1 MLTLFTNGDIL
12 FMVLIM
18 ECRTMAKGIY
28 INDSIHGLIQLSEY
42 EKRIISSIG
51 FNRLH
56 DVYQNSTVYLTFP
69 SNRTK
74 RFEHSLGT
82 MKIAS
87 DMFYR
92 SILNSQSGVLEDF
105 YSKFETEV
113 MKAIELIKED
123 TNLCENKLG
132 GQTPKLT
139 KISDLKLT
147 MDQMRYSLVPSNVPI
162 EHRVT
167 HCILIES
174 IRVTALLHDVGHPPF
189 SHIVETAIYNQYK
202 EHSQKTNPSSRQLDF
217 CQTMSKFFEEGKKLH
232 EEMGDEICKNILDKV
247 VRGMSYEQ
255 YEVQKYNENF
265 YELIIAK
272 CVLRILKNEELF
284 NDLHAIVD
292 GALDSDRLD
301 YVTRDSLNS
310 GMDSGKIEYQRI
322 INDMK
327 LCKQD
332 NKFYF
337 CVPQK
342 AVNSV
347 EDFAKR
353 RLSIYKNI
361 IYHHRV
367 IKTDSLLQYSVEKLI
382 NNYLTSN
389 SEVNSQNV
397 DNVIPYDISGLWYP
411 LASKT
416 TPTDKENALSQWN
429 DSWLMTVL
437 KQVYYSKYFRV
448 EIDERSQEYVLA
460 QQLTELLC
468 NTKKYTSLIKRRD
481 NFLVIDDEF
490 KKVMNS
496 KEREI
501 TNLINDV
508 QRLSKNIPE
517 TTPSDMLINI
527 QPTLDNIKY
536 LINYPKNDHSI
547 ALRYVL
553 KNAGAFSTVISSM
566 DDFFKAKIKEV
577 IISNFTKHDLC
588 DIMIVSKRLS
598 SGLEN
603 PIYFYAAHDNT
614 ISTLDDNSQICD
626 NMTIEA
632 ESFPVFY
639 IYLLLR
645 NNVEFGDKERKALLQ
660 KIGEKI
666 AADFAEHIISLLSKT
681 KLEMENAECAK

>member
-1 MLTLFTNGDIL
+1 
-12 FMVLIM
+12 
-18 ECRTMAKGIY
+18 MAKGIY
-28 INDSIHGLIQLSEY
+28 INDSLHGLIQLSEY

-92 SILNSQSGVLEDF
+92 SILNTSPETLESF
-105 YSKFETEV
+105 YSKFEDKIFEV
-113 MKAIELIKED
+113 IDSIKKD

-132 GQTPKLT
+132 GQTPKLS
-139 KISDLKLT
+139 KFADLKLT
-147 MDQMRYSLVPSNVPI
+147 MDQMRYSLVPSNVPTA
-162 EHRVT
+162 HRVI

-189 SHIVETAIYNQYK
+189 SHIVENAIHNQYK
-202 EHSQKTNPSSRQLDF
+202 KHSKIPNPSSRQIIF
-217 CQTMSKFFEEGKKLH
+217 CQTMQKFFEEGKKLH
-232 EEMGDEICKNILDKV
+232 EEMGDEICVNILDKV
-247 VRGMSYEQ
+247 IGRMSNEQ
-255 YEVQKYNENF
+255 YEVKKYNKNL
-265 YELIIAK
+265 YELIIAN
-272 CVLRILKNEELF
+272 CVLRILKNDELF
-284 NDLHAIVD
+284 SDLHTIVD

-327 LCKQD
+327 LYEQE

-382 NNYLTSN
+382 DNYLMS
-389 SEVNSQNV
+389 SDEVSQNA

-411 LASKT
+411 LESDT

-429 DSWLMTVL
+429 DSWLVTIL
-437 KQVYYSKYFRV
+437 KQVYYSKYYRS
-448 EIDERSQEYVLA
+448 EIDDQSQEYILA

-481 NFLVIDDEF
+481 NFLVIDNEF
-490 KKVMNS
+490 KKAMNS
-496 KEREI
+496 KKQEI
-501 TNLINDV
+501 SDLIAAV
-508 QRLSKNIPE
+508 QTLSKSIPE
-517 TTPSDMLINI
+517 NTPRDKVINI
-527 QPTLDNIKY
+527 EPTLVNIQH
-536 LINYPKNDHSI
+536 LINYSDKDHSL

-553 KNAGAFSTVISSM
+553 KNAAAFSTEISNM
-566 DDFFKAKIKEV
+566 DDFLKEKIKET
-577 IISNFTKHDLC
+577 INLHFTNSNLY
-588 DIMIVSKRLS
+588 DIMVVSKRLS
-598 SGLEN
+598 SGLEK
-603 PIYFYAAHDNT
+603 PIFFYASHDNT
-614 ISTLDDNSQICD
+614 ISTLDDNSQMYDI
-626 NMTIEA
+626 MTIEA
-632 ESFPVFY
+632 ETFPVFY
-639 IYLLLR
+639 IYLLLG
-645 NNVEFGDKERKALLQ
+645 NNVKFDDTDRKILLQ
-660 KIGEKI
+660 QIGQNI
-666 AADFAEHIISLLSKT
+666 AISFAECIINLLSKT
-681 KLEMENAECAK
+681 KLEMESAKCAK

>member
-1 MLTLFTNGDIL
+1 MS
-12 FMVLIM
+12 
-18 ECRTMAKGIY
+18 KGIY
-28 INDSIHGLIQLSEY
+28 INDSLHGLIQLSEY

-92 SILNSQSGVLEDF
+92 SILNTSPETIESF
-105 YSKFETEV
+105 YSKFEDKIFEV
-113 MKAIELIKED
+113 VDFIKKD

-132 GQTPKLT
+132 GQTPKLS

-162 EHRVT
+162 AHSVI

-189 SHIVETAIYNQYK
+189 SHIVENAIHNQYK
-202 EHSQKTNPSSRQLDF
+202 KYFKIPNSNSRQKIF
-217 CQTMSKFFEEGKKLH
+217 CQTMQKFFEEGKKLH
-232 EEMGDEICKNILDKV
+232 EEMGDEICVNILDKV
-247 VRGMSYEQ
+247 IRGMSNEQ
-255 YEVQKYNENF
+255 YEVKKYNKNL
-265 YELIIAK
+265 YELIIAN
-272 CVLRILKNEELF
+272 CVLRILKNDDLF
-284 NDLHAIVD
+284 NVLHTIVD

-327 LCKQD
+327 LCEQE
-332 NKFYF
+332 NEFYF

-382 NNYLTSN
+382 DNYLTSSDKTCNN
-389 SEVNSQNV
+389 S

-411 LASKT
+411 LESNT

-437 KQVYYSKYFRV
+437 KQVYYSKYYRS
-448 EIDERSQEYVLA
+448 EIDEQSQEYILA

-468 NTKKYTSLIKRRD
+468 NSKKYISLIKRRD
-481 NFLVIDDEF
+481 NFLVIDNEF
-490 KKVMNS
+490 KKTMNS
-496 KEREI
+496 KKQEI
-501 TNLINDV
+501 SDLIEV
-508 QRLSKNIPE
+508 VRTLSKSIPE
-517 TTPSDMLINI
+517 TTPSEKIINI
-527 QPTLDNIKY
+527 EPTLVNIKY
-536 LINYPKNDHSI
+536 LIDFPDKDSTL

-553 KNAGAFSTVISSM
+553 KNAAAFSTEISNM
-566 DDFFKAKIKEV
+566 DDFLKEKINET
-577 IISNFTKHDLC
+577 INLHCTKLNLY
-588 DIMIVSKRLS
+588 DIMVVSKRLS
-598 SGLEN
+598 SGLEK
-603 PIYFYAAHDNT
+603 PIFFYASHDNT
-614 ISTLDDNSQICD
+614 ISTLDDNSQMYDI
-626 NMTIEA
+626 MTIEA

-639 IYLLLR
+639 IYLLLG
-645 NNVEFGDKERKALLQ
+645 NNVKFDDKDRKLLLQ
-660 KIGEKI
+660 QIGQNI
-666 AADFAEHIISLLSKT
+666 ANSFAECIINLLSKT
-681 KLEMENAECAK
+681 KLEMENAQCAK

>member
-1 MLTLFTNGDIL
+1 
-12 FMVLIM
+12 
-18 ECRTMAKGIY
+18 MAKGIY

-87 DMFYR
+87 DMFFR
-92 SILNSQSGVLEDF
+92 SILNTSSETLESF
-105 YSKFETEV
+105 YSKFETKIVEV
-113 MKAIELIKED
+113 IEHIKKD
-123 TNLCENKLG
+123 TNLCESKLG
-132 GQTPKLT
+132 GQTPKP
-139 KISDLKLT
+139 SNFSNMKLPL
-147 MDQMRYSLVPSNVPI
+147 DQTRHSLIPSNVPNSHI
-162 EHRVT
+162 VI

-189 SHIVETAIYNQYK
+189 SHIVESAIHNQFK
-202 EHSQKTNPSSRQLDF
+202 EHSKTSTPNSRQATF
-217 CQTMSKFFEEGKKLH
+217 CQTMKKFFEEGKKLH
-232 EEMGDEICKNILDKV
+232 EEMGDEICVNILNKV
-247 VRGMSYEQ
+247 ICGMSNDQ
-255 YEVQKYNENF
+255 YEAKKYEENL
-265 YELIIAK
+265 YELIIAS
-272 CVLRILKNEELF
+272 CVLKILKNEELF
-284 NDLHAIVD
+284 SDLHSVVD

-327 LCKQD
+327 LYQHE

-342 AVNSV
+342 AVNSI

-382 NNYLTSN
+382 NNYLMSSEESSKN
-389 SEVNSQNV
+389 S

-411 LASKT
+411 LESNI

-429 DSWLMTVL
+429 DSWLMTIL
-437 KQVYYSKYFRV
+437 KQVYYSKYYRT
-448 EIDERSQEYVLA
+448 ELDKRSQEYILS
-460 QQLTELLC
+460 QQLTELLR

-481 NFLVIDDEF
+481 NFLIIDDEF
-490 KKVMNS
+490 KKGMNS
-496 KEREI
+496 KKQEI
-501 TNLINDV
+501 STLIETV
-508 QRLSKNIPE
+508 QNLSKTIPE
-517 TTPSDMLINI
+517 TTPHNKVINI
-527 QPTLDNIKY
+527 EATLVNIKH
-536 LINYPKNDHSI
+536 LINYSDKDRSL

-553 KNAGAFSTVISSM
+553 KNAAAFSTEISNM
-566 DDFFKAKIKEV
+566 DDFLKEKITET
-577 IISNFTKHDLC
+577 INSHFTGASLY
-588 DIMIVSKRLS
+588 DIMVVSKRLS
-598 SGLEN
+598 SGLEK
-603 PIYFYAAHDNT
+603 PIYFYAAYDDA
-614 ISTLDDNSQICD
+614 ISTLDDNSQMYDI
-626 NMTIEA
+626 MTIEA
-632 ESFPVFY
+632 EAFPVFY
-639 IYLLLR
+639 IYLLLG
-645 NNVEFGDKERKALLQ
+645 NDVNFDDTERKLLLQ
-660 KIGEKI
+660 KIGQNI
-666 AADFAEHIISLLSKT
+666 AISFAKSIISLLSKT
-681 KLEMENAECAK
+681 KLDMEKVQCAK

>member
-1 MLTLFTNGDIL
+1 
-12 FMVLIM
+12 
-18 ECRTMAKGIY
+18 MAKGIY
-28 INDSIHGLIQLSEY
+28 INDSLHGLIQLSEY

-92 SILNSQSGVLEDF
+92 SILNTSQETLKIF
-105 YSKFETEV
+105 YSKFEDKILKIVES
-113 MKAIELIKED
+113 IKQD

-132 GQTPKLT
+132 GKTPKLSNCT
-139 KISDLKLT
+139 DLKLK
-147 MDQMRYSLVPSNVPI
+147 MDQIRYSLVPSNVPSESVVI
-162 EHRVT
+162 

-189 SHIVETAIYNQYK
+189 SHIIENAIHNQYQK
-202 EHSQKTNPSSRQLDF
+202 HSQISTPNSRQTTF
-217 CQTMSKFFEEGKKLH
+217 CQTMKKFFEEGKKLH
-232 EEMGDEICKNILDKV
+232 EEMGDEICINILDKV
-247 VRGMSYEQ
+247 VCRMSNEQ
-255 YEVQKYNENF
+255 YEAEKYNTNL
-265 YELIIAK
+265 YEIIISN
-272 CVLRILKNEELF
+272 CVLKILKNEKLF
-284 NDLHAIVD
+284 ADLHTIVD

-327 LCKQD
+327 LYEQD

-353 RLSIYKNI
+353 RLAIYKNI

-382 NNYLTSN
+382 DIHLTSN
-389 SEVNSQNV
+389 DEGSTNA
-397 DNVIPYDISGLWYP
+397 DNVIPYNISGLWYP
-411 LASKT
+411 LESGT

-437 KQVYYSKYFRV
+437 KQVYYSRYY
-448 EIDERSQEYVLA
+448 RSELRAPSEEYILA

-481 NFLVIDDEF
+481 NFIVIDDEF
-490 KKVMNS
+490 KKGMNS
-496 KEREI
+496 KKQEI
-501 TNLINDV
+501 DDLIKDV
-508 QRLSKNIPE
+508 QTLSKNIPE
-517 TTPSDMLINI
+517 TTPRDIILNI
-527 QPTLDNIKY
+527 EPTLGIIKH
-536 LINYPKNDHSI
+536 LINYSQKNDHSL
-547 ALRYVL
+547 ALRYVQ
-553 KNAGAFSTVISSM
+553 KNSAAFSTEISNM
-566 DDFFKAKIKEV
+566 EDFFKEKIREA
-577 IISNFTKHDLC
+577 INLHFTKSSLY
-588 DIMIVSKRLS
+588 DIMVVSKRLT
-598 SGLEN
+598 SGLEQ
-603 PIYFYAAHDNT
+603 PIFFYSAQGNT
-614 ISTLDDNSQICD
+614 ISTLDDNSQMCD
-626 NMTIEA
+626 IMAIEA

-639 IYLLLR
+639 IYLLLG
-645 NNVEFGDKERKALLQ
+645 NGVKLEDKKRIILLQ
-660 KIGEKI
+660 RIGQKI
-666 AADFAEHIISLLSKT
+666 ATDLAGHIINLLSKT
-681 KLEMENAECAK
+681 KQEMEKF

>member
-1 MLTLFTNGDIL
+1 MS
-12 FMVLIM
+12 
-18 ECRTMAKGIY
+18 KGIY

-92 SILNSQSGVLEDF
+92 SILNTSDEVLKDF
-105 YSKFETEV
+105 YESFENKIIEV
-113 MKAIELIKED
+113 VESIKANSSI
-123 TNLCENKLG
+123 CEIKLG
-132 GQTPKLT
+132 GKSPKITNISEL
-139 KISDLKLT
+139 KIT
-147 MDQMRYSLVPSNVPI
+147 MDHMRYSLVPSNVPKDHI
-162 EHRVT
+162 II

-189 SHIVETAIYNQYK
+189 SHIVENAIHNQYK
-202 EHSQKTNPSSRQLDF
+202 KHSQNPDCNSRTKIF
-217 CQTMSKFFEEGKKLH
+217 CETMKKFFEEGKKLH

-247 VRGMSYEQ
+247 VYGMSNEQ
-255 YEVQKYNENF
+255 YDVKRYHKNL
-265 YELIIAK
+265 YELIIAN
-272 CVLRILKNEELF
+272 CVLRILKNEKLF
-284 NDLHAIVD
+284 ENLHTLVD

-322 INDMK
+322 INDMR
-327 LCKQD
+327 LQTE
-332 NKFYF
+332 NKNFYF

-367 IKTDSLLQYSVEKLI
+367 IKTDSLLQYSVEKIIDNFLGE
-382 NNYLTSN
+382 N
-389 SEVNSQNV
+389 SACKKDS

-411 LASKT
+411 LEGNS
-416 TPTDKENALSQWN
+416 TPTEKENALSQWN

-437 KQVYYSKYFRV
+437 KQEYYSKYYQT
-448 EIDERSQEYVLA
+448 EIDETSSEYVLA

-468 NTKKYTSLIKRRD
+468 NTKKYSSLIKRRD
-481 NFLVIDDEF
+481 NFITIDNEF
-490 KKVMNS
+490 KKVLHSN
-496 KEREI
+496 KDKIIALIQEI
-501 TNLINDV
+501 QT
-508 QRLSKNIPE
+508 LSKSIPD
-517 TTPSDMLINI
+517 TTPLDKIINI
-527 QPTLDNIKY
+527 EPTFDKIKY
-536 LINYPKNDHSI
+536 LVDFPNSDYSL

-553 KNAGAFSTVISSM
+553 KNAGAFSTEISNM
-566 DDFFKAKIKEV
+566 DEFFKEKVNETI
-577 IISNFTKHDLC
+577 NLHFTNSDLC
-588 DIMIVSKRLS
+588 DIMIVLKRLS
-598 SGLEN
+598 SGLEK
-603 PIYFYAAHDNT
+603 PIYFYTPHDST
-614 ISTLDDNSQICD
+614 ISTLYENSEICD
-626 NMTIEA
+626 IMTIEA
-632 ESFPVFY
+632 ESLPVFY
-639 IYLLLR
+639 VYLLLKST
-645 NNVEFGDKERKALLQ
+645 VKFDDEERKILLQ
-660 KIGEKI
+660 EIGKKI
-666 AADFAEHIISLLSKT
+666 ASDFAKHIINLLSKT
-681 KLEMENAECAK
+681 KLEMESAKCAK

>member
-1 MLTLFTNGDIL
+1 
-12 FMVLIM
+12 
-18 ECRTMAKGIY
+18 MAKGIY
-28 INDSIHGLIQLSEY
+28 INDSLHGLIQLSEY

-92 SILNSQSGVLEDF
+92 SILNTPSNTLESF
-105 YSKFETEV
+105 YSKFENKIVEV
-113 MKAIELIKED
+113 VESIKKD

-132 GQTPKLT
+132 GQTPKLS
-139 KISDLKLT
+139 KFADLKCT
-147 MDQMRYSLVPSNVPI
+147 MDQMRFSLIPSNVPTD
-162 EHRVT
+162 HRVI

-189 SHIVETAIYNQYK
+189 SHIVENAIHNQYK
-202 EHSQKTNPSSRQLDF
+202 KHSQISNPSSRQLIF
-217 CQTMSKFFEEGKKLH
+217 CQTMQKFFEEGKKLH

-247 VRGMSYEQ
+247 VRTMPNEQ
-255 YEVQKYNENF
+255 YAVKRYDKNL
-265 YELIIAK
+265 YELIIAN
-272 CVLRILKNEELF
+272 CVLRILKNDALF
-284 NDLHAIVD
+284 SDLHTIVD

-310 GMDSGKIEYQRI
+310 GVDSGKIEYQRI

-327 LCKQD
+327 LYEQE

-337 CVPQK
+337 CVPKK

-382 NNYLTSN
+382 DKYLTSSEESSNN
-389 SEVNSQNV
+389 S

-411 LASKT
+411 LESHT

-429 DSWLMTVL
+429 DSWLMTIL
-437 KQVYYSKYFRV
+437 KQVYYSKYYRS
-448 EIDERSQEYVLA
+448 EIDEQSQEYILA

-481 NFLVIDDEF
+481 NFLVIDNEF
-490 KKVMNS
+490 KNTMHGK
-496 KEREI
+496 KQEI
-501 TNLINDV
+501 SNLIEAV
-508 QRLSKNIPE
+508 QTLSKSIPE
-517 TTPSDMLINI
+517 TTPCDKVINIEPTLVNIKHLINNS
-527 QPTLDNIKY
+527 D
-536 LINYPKNDHSI
+536 KNRSF

-553 KNAGAFSTVISSM
+553 KNAAAFSTVISDM
-566 DDFFKAKIKEV
+566 DDFLKEKIKET
-577 IISNFTKHDLC
+577 INLHFTKSNLY
-588 DIMIVSKRLS
+588 DIMVVSKRLS
-598 SGLEN
+598 SGLEK
-603 PIYFYAAHDNT
+603 PIFFYSSHDNV
-614 ISTLDDNSQICD
+614 ISTLDDNSQMCD
-626 NMTIEA
+626 IMTIEA
-632 ESFPVFY
+632 ETFPVFY
-639 IYLLLR
+639 IYLLLG
-645 NNVEFGDKERKALLQ
+645 NNVKFDDNDRDLLLQ
-660 KIGEKI
+660 QIGQNI
-666 AADFAEHIISLLSKT
+666 ATSLTECIINLLSKT
-681 KLEMENAECAK
+681 KLEMESAKCAK